1 MQRLRTC
8 FLLSAS
14 IMASAQQHVSV
25 PSTDGSVM
33 LAAVSR
39 DRSMLEGGLGG
50 SSWTRSGTVLV
61 EPIAR
66 ITPSG
71 DWLSLPC
78 HSYDTKDCRKFER
91 KYLKQPHTY
100 GVVSADGRGATIHAA
115 PTSLSEC
122 YGYNGTGT
130 YVGASIAKS
139 ALAAESTGMFADS
152 PSLRSLNSEEAT
164 AVRKALAALV
174 PGKLDSVQYLRLF
187 AVQLEG
193 KDMVI
198 IQRAFS
204 DVPAPQEDAGH
215 KLIFAIGAVDQG
227 RFDVLSWKKNVDDE
241 DERILGT
248 IRLKSG
254 RDFLITTVSDPE
266 SQTFRVYGLRDG
278 RLVRVY
284 SGGGSSC

>member
-1 MQRLRTC
+1 MV
-8 FLLSAS
+8 
-14 IMASAQQHVSV
+14 SAQQHVSAHS
-25 PSTDGSVM
+25 PDGSVM

-39 DRSMLEGGLGG
+39 DETMLEGGLGG
-50 SSWTRSGTVLV
+50 SSWTRPGIVRV

-66 ITPSG
+66 ITPAG
-71 DWLSLPC
+71 DWLSLSC

-91 KYLKQPHTY
+91 EYLKQPHTY
-100 GVVSADGRGATIHAA
+100 AVVSAAGWSTTIHAA

-122 YGYNGTGT
+122 YGYTGTGT
-130 YVGASIAKS
+130 YVGGIIAKS

-152 PSLRSLNSEEAT
+152 PPLLPLSNEEAAT
-164 AVRKALAALV
+164 IRKVLTALV
-174 PGKLDSVQYLRLF
+174 PGKLNSVQHLRLF
-187 AVQLEG
+187 AVRLEG

-198 IQRAFS
+198 VERSFANL
-204 DVPAPQEDAGH
+204 PPQQQKENH
-215 KLIFAIGAVDQG
+215 KLIFAIGAMDQG

-248 IRLKSG
+248 MRLKSG

-266 SQTFRVYGLRDG
+266 SQSFRIYGMRDG